1 MVYISFASAIT
12 DVPTVAQYVTLKE
25 KRNYVHKV
33 YIAALKNTVG
43 NVLPLEPIVLE
54 LADRIWSMSFIA

>member
-1 MVYISFASAIT
+1 M
-12 DVPTVAQYVTLKE
+12 
-25 KRNYVHKV
+25 YVHKV